1 MTADELLLALKDIQE
16 PLQPDWWQVAPV
28 WWALLLLVTCF
39 GLFFLWL
46 SKRRQTNHLV
56 KLVRR
61 ELEEIIEQNRDKQL
75 LARKL
80 SVWLKQVALLAF
92 PGRQLESVTGRP
104 WLEFLDQCV
113 DDRRFSDGPG
123 KIFGHAIYSQEV
135 DLDSSEIELLCK
147 QWLAAVTPQLQQR
160 SSA

>member
-16 PLQPDWWQVAPV
+16 PLQPGWWQIAPV
-28 WWALLLLVTCF
+28 WWALLLVLLGL
-39 GLFFLWL
+39 GLFSLWL

-56 KLVRR
+56 NLARR
-61 ELEEIIEQNRDKQL
+61 ELEEIVELNKDKHL
-75 LARKL
+75 LATKL

-92 PGRQLESVTGRP
+92 PDRQLQSVTGPP
-104 WLEFLDQCV
+104 WLDFLDQCI

-135 DLDSSEIELLCK
+135 DLDSSQIEQLCE
-147 QWLAAVTPQLQQR
+147 QWLTAITPQLQQR
-160 SSA
+160 SRA